1 MAEHSAALLGLL
13 ILQGQYIKDKQQQK
27 NWWIDIDGLTQ
38 DSWEA
43 LSRGYQCKWNIKQF
57 KVTDLSYFALMPDFQ
72 TINTSQ
78 FYTEQKKQKQ
88 KNEHQQQQIT

>member
-1 MAEHSAALLGLL
+1 MKERLSASLGVGNPSGVVCQRYMH
-13 ILQGQYIKDKQQQK
+13 IKQQQK
-27 NWWIDIDGLTQ
+27 NCWIDIDGT
-38 DSWEA
+38 WEA
-43 LSRGYQCKWNIKQF
+43 LSPGYQCKWNIKQF